1 MIYRDAFGRPDAL
14 ATVSMFGGI
23 FAPAYYSLS
32 HINNCP
38 DRKWSGDTPAEAI
51 AAEMEADGWRCSI
64 RKNGFGQPVI
74 DCVHSETQSVI
85 DAKQAADNAKFSGAE
100 RGYIRFGA
108 PPAGG
113 RSRNHRDNILEGGV
127 SCFDAEIAA
136 DGSFRLLLSPVS
148 EVSYLAIA
156 DRPAYRLYGERV
168 GTGSDGEP
176 VLRVDRAIKLY
187 MGSPTRGR

>member
-85 DAKQAADNAKFSGAE
+85 DAKQAADNAKFSDAE

-113 RSRNHRDNILEGGV
+113 RSRNH
-127 SCFDAEIAA
+127 
-136 DGSFRLLLSPVS
+136 